1 MTVSKEERRAH
12 QNRKLIEIC
21 KGILETAAAL
31 DIVDI
36 EFDVINNLKRAG
48 PAAQGYEP
56 TGYGT
61 LILKVKFAPTTILP
75 EPPVGIPIPPP
86 EEIKALE
93 VPHEQ

>member
-1 MTVSKEERRAH
+1 MTVSKEQRRAH
-12 QNRKLIEIC
+12 MVGKLTEIC
-21 KGILETAAAL
+21 IGILETAATL

-36 EFDVINNLKRAG
+36 EFDVVNNLKRAG
-48 PAAQGYEP
+48 PATQGYEP

-86 EEIKALE
+86 EEINALE
-93 VPHEQ
+93 VPHE